1 MNEQSDPIWDQ
12 IKDLAISRLKGSSA
26 SGLKKLKTVTVWG
39 WDRFDS
45 GPVLEMEEVVV

>member
-12 IKDLAISRLKGSSA
+12 IKDLAFSQLKGSSA
-26 SGLKKLKTVTVWG
+26 GGLKNLKTLTVWG
-39 WDRFDS
+39 WDRPDS